1 MKTISKMS
9 TGRNVV
15 AITLGCAAI
24 SLPLFLTACGDETT
38 NNITETTGMTLI
50 EKGAKMPDCT
60 ADNAGEM
67 VYATDSAAAFFCAD
81 GKWQSLKGEKGEQ
94 GEQGLQGK
102 QGEQGEQ
109 GQPGEKGDDGEPGEG
124 KQGPKGEDGVGTP
137 GEPGASCTAVA
148 LDDNSGYKIVC
159 GADSVGVVLD
169 GDEGESCTAKKL
181 ASGGGYKIE
190 CGGDSVGVVLNGDE
204 GESCTAVASA
214 NGYDIV
220 CGGVKKGEVL
230 NGDAGESCTADASAN
245 GYDIMCGGVKKGEVL
260 NGSEGASCDIV
271 GDVNGVL
278 TIKCGTKTST
288 LYKAM
293 CGKIPYDP
301 ANSECNNGTL
311 YLTDTR
317 DDNVYRVVSIGD
329 QIWMAEN
336 LNYKTATGSYC
347 NPNIA
352 GFCDTYGR
360 LYTWTTAMDR
370 STDECGP
377 GHVCDLGSGNVQGI
391 CPDGWHIPTQDEWK
405 TLVINVDESL
415 SGVWNETNVA
425 AKYLKTTTDWTNYS
439 GIENKD
445 TFGFS
450 ALPAGLANG
459 SGDYGFV
466 HNYADFWSASQ
477 SDDDSKVFV
486 MQLYYTTDRAM
497 ITSSYKTQRYSI
509 RCIRDSE

>member
-1 MKTISKMS
+1 MKKTLLAVSTAMTIA
-9 TGRNVV
+9 G
-15 AITLGCAAI
+15 
-24 SLPLFLTACGDETT
+24 LTACGDETT

-50 EKGAKMPDCT
+50 EKGAKIPDCT
-60 ADNAGEM
+60 DDNAGEM

-81 GKWQSLKGEKGEQ
+81 SKWQSLKGEKGDQGIQ
-94 GEQGLQGK
+94 GEQGPQ
-102 QGEQGEQ
+102 
-109 GQPGEKGDDGEPGEG
+109 GEPGEG
-124 KQGPKGEDGVGTP
+124 KQGQQGPKGEDGVGTP
-137 GEPGASCTAVA
+137 GAAG
-148 LDDNSGYKIVC
+148 K
-159 GADSVGVVLD
+159 
-169 GDEGESCTAKKL
+169 SCTAKKL

-204 GESCTAVASA
+204 
-214 NGYDIV
+214 
-220 CGGVKKGEVL
+220 
-230 NGDAGESCTADASAN
+230 GESCTADASAN

-347 NPNIA
+347 NPYIA
-352 GFCDTYGR
+352 DFCDTYGR

-415 SGVWNETNVA
+415 GGVWNKTNVA
-425 AKYLKTTTDWTNYS
+425 AKYLKTTTDWKIFS
-439 GIENKD
+439 EIENKD

-450 ALPAGLANG
+450 ALPAGLANS

-466 HNYADFWSASQ
+466 HDYADFWSASQ
-477 SDDDSKVFV
+477 SDDDSEVFV
-486 MQLYYTTDRAM
+486 MELSYTTDRVM
-497 ITSSYKTQRYSI
+497 VTSSNKNQRSSI

>member
-1 MKTISKMS
+1 M
-9 TGRNVV
+9 
-15 AITLGCAAI
+15 
-24 SLPLFLTACGDETT
+24 
-38 NNITETTGMTLI
+38 
-50 EKGAKMPDCT
+50 
-60 ADNAGEM
+60 
-67 VYATDSAAAFFCAD
+67 
-81 GKWQSLKGEKGEQ
+81 
-94 GEQGLQGK
+94 
-102 QGEQGEQ
+102 
-109 GQPGEKGDDGEPGEG
+109 
-124 KQGPKGEDGVGTP
+124 
-137 GEPGASCTAVA
+137 
-148 LDDNSGYKIVC
+148 
-159 GADSVGVVLD
+159 
-169 GDEGESCTAKKL
+169 
-181 ASGGGYKIE
+181 
-190 CGGDSVGVVLNGDE
+190 CGG
-204 GESCTAVASA
+204 
-214 NGYDIV
+214 I
-220 CGGVKKGEVL
+220 KKGEVL

-347 NPNIA
+347 NPYIA
-352 GFCDTYGR
+352 DFCDTYGR

-415 SGVWNETNVA
+415 GGVWNKTNVA
-425 AKYLKTTTDWTNYS
+425 AKYLKTTTDWKIFS
-439 GIENKD
+439 EIENKD

-450 ALPAGLANG
+450 ALPAGLAN
-459 SGDYGFV
+459 SSWDYGFV
-466 HNYADFWSASQ
+466 HDYADFWSASQ
-477 SDDDSKVFV
+477 SDDDSEVFV
-486 MQLYYTTDRAM
+486 MELSYTTDRVM
-497 ITSSYKTQRYSI
+497 VTSSNKNQRSSI

>member
-38 NNITETTGMTLI
+38 NNITETAGMTLI

-81 GKWQSLKGEKGEQ
+81 SKWQSLKGEKGDQGIQ
-94 GEQGLQGK
+94 GEQGPQ
-102 QGEQGEQ
+102 
-109 GQPGEKGDDGEPGEG
+109 GEPGEG
-124 KQGPKGEDGVGTP
+124 KQGQQGPKGEDGVGTP
-137 GEPGASCTAVA
+137 GAAG
-148 LDDNSGYKIVC
+148 K
-159 GADSVGVVLD
+159 
-169 GDEGESCTAKKL
+169 SCTAKKL

-214 NGYDIV
+214 NGYDIM
-220 CGGVKKGEVL
+220 CGGIKKGEVL

-347 NPNIA
+347 NPYIA
-352 GFCDTYGR
+352 DFCDTYGR

-415 SGVWNETNVA
+415 GGVWNKTNVA
-425 AKYLKTTTDWTNYS
+425 AKYLKTTTDWKIFS
-439 GIENKD
+439 EIENKD

-450 ALPAGLANG
+450 ALPAGLANS

-466 HNYADFWSASQ
+466 HDYADFWSASQ
-477 SDDDSKVFV
+477 SDDDSEVFV
-486 MQLYYTTDRAM
+486 MELSYTTDRVM
-497 ITSSYKTQRYSI
+497 VTSSNKNQRSSI

>member
-1 MKTISKMS
+1 MKKLFLAASIAMTIA
-9 TGRNVV
+9 G
-15 AITLGCAAI
+15 
-24 SLPLFLTACGDETT
+24 LTACGDETT
-38 NNITETTGMTLI
+38 NNVTETTGMTLV

-67 VYATDSAAAFFCAD
+67 VYSTDSAAAFFCAD

-94 GEQGLQGK
+94 GPQ
-102 QGEQGEQ
+102 
-109 GQPGEKGDDGEPGEG
+109 GEPGEG
-124 KQGPKGEDGVGTP
+124 KQGQQGPKGEDGVGTK
-137 GEPGASCTAVA
+137 GDLGAA
-148 LDDNSGYKIVC
+148 GK
-159 GADSVGVVLD
+159 
-169 GDEGESCTAKKL
+169 SCTAKKL
-181 ASGGGYKIE
+181 TSGGGYKIE
-190 CGGDSVGVVLNGDE
+190 CGGDSVGVVLDGDE

-347 NPNIA
+347 NPYIA
-352 GFCDTYGR
+352 DFCDTYGR
-360 LYTWTTAMDR
+360 LYTWTTAIDR

-415 SGVWNETNVA
+415 GGVWNEANVA
-425 AKYLKTTTDWTNYS
+425 AKYLKTTTDWKIFS
-439 GIENKD
+439 EIENKD
-445 TFGFS
+445 TFDFS
-450 ALPAGLANG
+450 ALPAGLANS

-466 HNYADFWSASQ
+466 HHYADFWSASQ
-477 SDDDSKVFV
+477 SDDDSEVFV
-486 MQLYYTTDRAM
+486 MELSYTTDRVM
-497 ITSSYKTQRYSI
+497 VTSSNKNQRYSI

>member
-38 NNITETTGMTLI
+38 NNITETTGMTLV

-67 VYATDSAAAFFCAD
+67 VYATDSSAAFFCAD
-81 GKWQSLKGEKGEQ
+81 SKWQSLKGEKGDQGIQ
-94 GEQGLQGK
+94 GEQGPQ
-102 QGEQGEQ
+102 
-109 GQPGEKGDDGEPGEG
+109 GEPGEG
-124 KQGPKGEDGVGTP
+124 KQGQQGPKGEDGVGTP
-137 GEPGASCTAVA
+137 GAAG
-148 LDDNSGYKIVC
+148 K
-159 GADSVGVVLD
+159 
-169 GDEGESCTAKKL
+169 SCTAKKL

-214 NGYDIV
+214 NGYDIM
-220 CGGVKKGEVL
+220 CGGIKKGEVL

-347 NPNIA
+347 NPYIA
-352 GFCDTYGR
+352 DFCDTYGR

-415 SGVWNETNVA
+415 GGVWNKTNVA
-425 AKYLKTTTDWTNYS
+425 AKYLKTTTDWKIFS
-439 GIENKD
+439 EIENKD

-450 ALPAGLANG
+450 ALPAGLANS

-466 HNYADFWSASQ
+466 HDYADFWSASQ
-477 SDDDSKVFV
+477 SDDDSEVFV
-486 MQLYYTTDRAM
+486 MELSYTTDRVM
-497 ITSSYKTQRYSI
+497 VTSSNKNQRSSI

>member
-38 NNITETTGMTLI
+38 NNITETAGMTLI

-81 GKWQSLKGEKGEQ
+81 SKWQSLKGEKGDQGIQ
-94 GEQGLQGK
+94 GEQGPQ
-102 QGEQGEQ
+102 
-109 GQPGEKGDDGEPGEG
+109 GEPGEG
-124 KQGPKGEDGVGTP
+124 KQGQQGPKGEDGVGTP
-137 GEPGASCTAVA
+137 GAAG
-148 LDDNSGYKIVC
+148 K
-159 GADSVGVVLD
+159 
-169 GDEGESCTAKKL
+169 SCTAKKL

-204 GESCTAVASA
+204 
-214 NGYDIV
+214 
-220 CGGVKKGEVL
+220 
-230 NGDAGESCTADASAN
+230 GESCTADASAN

-347 NPNIA
+347 NPYIA
-352 GFCDTYGR
+352 DFCDTYGR

-415 SGVWNETNVA
+415 GGVWNKTNVA
-425 AKYLKTTTDWTNYS
+425 AKYLKTTTDWKIFS
-439 GIENKD
+439 EIENKD

-450 ALPAGLANG
+450 ALPAGLANS

-466 HNYADFWSASQ
+466 HDYADFWSASQ
-477 SDDDSKVFV
+477 SDDDSEVFV
-486 MQLYYTTDRAM
+486 MELSYTTDRVM
-497 ITSSYKTQRYSI
+497 VTSSNKNQRSSI

>member
-1 MKTISKMS
+1 MIKLFKMS
-9 TGRNVV
+9 PWSNVI
-15 AITLGCAAI
+15 ASALGCAAI
-24 SLPLFLTACGDETT
+24 SLPLFLTACADETT
-38 NNITETTGMTLI
+38 NNITETTGMTLL

-67 VYATDSAAAFFCAD
+67 VYSTDSAAAFFCAD

-94 GEQGLQGK
+94 GPQ
-102 QGEQGEQ
+102 
-109 GQPGEKGDDGEPGEG
+109 GEPGEG
-124 KQGPKGEDGVGTP
+124 KQGPQGPQGEDGVGTP
-137 GEPGASCTAVA
+137 GAAG
-148 LDDNSGYKIVC
+148 K
-159 GADSVGVVLD
+159 
-169 GDEGESCTAKKL
+169 SCTAKKL
-181 ASGGGYKIE
+181 ASGDGYKIV
-190 CGGDSVGVVLNGDE
+190 CGSDSVGVVLNGNDGVGTPGAA

-214 NGYDIV
+214 NGYDIM

-230 NGDAGESCTADASAN
+230 NGDAGESCTAVASAN

-260 NGSEGASCDIV
+260 NGSEGASCDII

-278 TIKCGTKTST
+278 TIKCGTKTAT

-293 CGKIPYDP
+293 CGKISYDP

-405 TLVINVDESL
+405 TLVIYVDESL